1 MSLSEYVDDEEVKN
15 MFAHADKDGNGYI
28 SYKEFTLMC
37 KVPDQEVIPT
47 EMPTNA
53 TSNGLSSIRYH
64 SYITYALL
72 RGDESKIG
80 KSVRKCLE
88 LSKSV
93 QKCPKVSHRVQK
105 FPKLSKQCPKNNQK
119 SPNNVLILFK
129 TVHIE
134 VSKSVQKNSKMC
146 SRNI

>member
-1 MSLSEYVDDEEVKN
+1 MMSLPEYVDDEEVKN

-47 EMPTNA
+47 EMPTNT

-72 RGDESKIG
+72 WVKDG
-80 KSVRKCLE
+80 K
-88 LSKSV
+88 KS
-93 QKCPKVSHRVQK
+93 PKVSRIVQK
-105 FPKLSKQCPKNNQK
+105 RLIVSGNVQTMSKNTFKKVQIMFK
-119 SPNNVLILFK
+119 ILFK
-129 TVHIE
+129 TVQIE
-134 VSKSVQKNSKMC
+134 VSKRVQKMFK
-146 SRNI
+146 

>member
-1 MSLSEYVDDEEVKN
+1 MMSLPEYVDDEEVKN

-47 EMPTNA
+47 EMPTNT

-72 RGDESKIG
+72 RVKDG
-80 KSVRKCLE
+80 K
-88 LSKSV
+88 
-93 QKCPKVSHRVQK
+93 KCPKVSRIVQK
-105 FPKLSKQCPKNNQK
+105 CPVVSGYVQTMSKKKHLQK
-119 SPNNVLILFK
+119 SSNNV
-129 TVHIE
+129 
-134 VSKSVQKNSKMC
+134 
-146 SRNI
+146 

>member
-1 MSLSEYVDDEEVKN
+1 MMSLPEYVDDEEVKN

-72 RGDESKIG
+72 RGDESKMG
-80 KSVRKCLE
+80 KSLRKCQKV
-88 LSKSV
+88 SRIV
-93 QKCPKVSHRVQK
+93 QKCPECPKVSNSARK
-105 FPKLSKQCPKNNQK
+105 CS
-119 SPNNVLILFK
+119 NNVL
-129 TVHIE
+129 T
-134 VSKSVQKNSKMC
+134 
-146 SRNI
+146 

>member
-1 MSLSEYVDDEEVKN
+1 MMSLPEYVDDEEVKN

-47 EMPTNA
+47 EMPTNT

-64 SYITYALL
+64 SYITHALL
-72 RGDESKIG
+72 RVKDG
-80 KSVRKCLE
+80 K
-88 LSKSV
+88 
-93 QKCPKVSHRVQK
+93 KCPKLSRSIQKRPIVSGNVQTM
-105 FPKLSKQCPKNNQK
+105 SKNTFKKVQIMFK
-119 SPNNVLILFK
+119 ILFK

-134 VSKSVQKNSKMC
+134 VSKRVQKMFK
-146 SRNI
+146 

>member
-1 MSLSEYVDDEEVKN
+1 MMSLPEYVDDEEVKN

-93 QKCPKVSHRVQK
+93 QNVQKCPIVPGNVQ
-105 FPKLSKQCPKNNQK
+105 
-119 SPNNVLILFK
+119 I
-129 TVHIE
+129 
-134 VSKSVQKNSKMC
+134 MC
-146 SRNI
+146 LRNIWMSS